1 MTSNSTEHKL
11 YKKYV
16 KMTSNS
22 TEHKKTAQN
31 IEKQELRLI

>member
-1 MTSNSTEHKL
+1 ML

-22 TEHKKTAQN
+22 TEHKKTIQDT
-31 IEKQELRLI
+31 EKQRTQTYINLCWTK